1 MTGMVKETFD
11 INEIIGIRLTEES
24 EADRYEWVDAVPE
37 KRIFLGLIKTRSAT
51 PEGFLDLGSLSYSIY
66 TPEELVGYGYK
77 VYLYE
82 DKSKNCVTRK
92 PHVKIYLSYELTA
105 DKVFET
111 EQEAQAWIEKLKSA
125 SGKTFETIVH

>member
-1 MTGMVKETFD
+1 MIKESFD
-11 INEIIGIRLTEES
+11 INEIIGIKLTEE
-24 EADRYEWVDAVPE
+24 RVNGNHEWVDAVPE
-37 KRIFLGLIKTRSAT
+37 KRIFFGMIKTRSAT
-51 PEGFLDLGSLSYSIY
+51 PEGFLDLGSWKDAIY

-92 PHVKIYLSYELTA
+92 PHVKIYLSHELTV

-111 EQEAQAWIEKLKSA
+111 DQEAQAWIEELKSA
-125 SGKTFETIVH
+125 YKNVKLIIIFEI